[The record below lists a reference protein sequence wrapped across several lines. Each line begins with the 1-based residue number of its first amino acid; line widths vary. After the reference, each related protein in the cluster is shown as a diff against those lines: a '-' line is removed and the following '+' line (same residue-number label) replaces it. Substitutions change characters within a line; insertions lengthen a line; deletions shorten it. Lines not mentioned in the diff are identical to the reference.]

1 MADLISNGVSVE
13 ELSVPIYEK
22 FNKSFTAFKEGFIK
36 LQPYNQVVPRCFL
49 KYEKRIKDFQTRPD
63 DVWVASFPK
72 CGTTWTQEMVWCIM
86 NDFNYAEGKKA
97 TLDEKFPYFE
107 ISAVTEDE
115 NLIPEDSL
123 NSVSAKPDSEPR
135 LIKTHLSFDMLPNSI
150 IEENSAIKLIYVTRN
165 PRDTCVSFY
174 NFIKAV
180 EGYQGTLSDFT
191 EAFLSD
197 ITCYYSPFLHHV
209 LSYWNRRHSP
219 NILFLTYEEMKLDL
233 PSVAA
238 KVAKFLG
245 KSLPSSP
252 QGMNAFMEH
261 LSFDKMKT
269 NKAVNKDDFMTVC
282 KEAFGLTEDQHANE
296 FKFMRKGKA
305 GDWKNHFDQETQR
318 KFQNWEQKWLEGT
331 DLAFRYEV

>member
-1 MADLISNGVSVE
+1 MAS
-13 ELSVPIYEK
+13 K
-22 FNKSFTAFKEGFIK
+22 
-36 LQPYNQVVPRCFL
+36 
-49 KYEKRIKDFQTRPD
+49 
-63 DVWVASFPK
+63 
-72 CGTTWTQEMVWCIM
+72 
-86 NDFNYAEGKKA
+86 
-97 TLDEKFPYFE
+97 
-107 ISAVTEDE
+107 
-115 NLIPEDSL
+115 PE
-123 NSVSAKPDSEPR
+123 SEPR
-135 LIKTHLSFDMLPNSI
+135 LVKTHLSFDMLPNSI
-150 IEENSAIKLIYVTRN
+150 IEENSAVKVGKCKVFDISIDDFKGYKIITYSFQLIYVTRN

-191 EAFLSD
+191 QAFLSD

-252 QGMNAFMEH
+252 QRMNAFMEH

-269 NKAVNKDDFMTVC
+269 NKAVNKDDFMTV
-282 KEAFGLTEDQHANE
+282 LN
-296 FKFMRKGKA
+296 
-305 GDWKNHFDQETQR
+305 
-318 KFQNWEQKWLEGT
+318 LI
-331 DLAFRYEV
+331 